1 MSCPSLFCFCT
12 HASKSSSFT
21 SSPATPRPLGGLVDD
36 LSLEPARA
44 RALGG
49 MAMLIWFD
57 KRKGGCEGK
66 EGRVRAS
73 ERASAFDDRCP
84 LPWVS
89 ADRLWARGFAR
100 DGQSMESAVVA
111 STSAVGATTTTTT
124 TTSTSTSTPI
134 RTRRPWPWP
143 WHWHGYAQEP
153 ASWYR
158 GGTLR
163 RARPAKASQGSTR
176 SGRHSEKEEF

>member
-1 MSCPSLFCFCT
+1 M
-12 HASKSSSFT
+12 
-21 SSPATPRPLGGLVDD
+21 DD

-73 ERASAFDDRCP
+73 ERAHSTIDDRCP

-111 STSAVGATTTTTT
+111 STSAVGATTTSSLS
-124 TTSTSTSTPI
+124 ST
-134 RTRRPWPWP
+134 
-143 WHWHGYAQEP
+143 AE
-153 ASWYR
+153 R
-158 GGTLR
+158 GGHFNYYYHYHYYYYYYYYQHHYHH
-163 RARPAKASQGSTR
+163 PY
-176 SGRHSEKEEF
+176 H

>member
-1 MSCPSLFCFCT
+1 M
-12 HASKSSSFT
+12 
-21 SSPATPRPLGGLVDD
+21 DD

-111 STSAVGATTTTTT
+111 STSAVGATMGPEMEAAVGELRKT
-124 TTSTSTSTPI
+124 
-134 RTRRPWPWP
+134 
-143 WHWHGYAQEP
+143 QESLQSLMDG
-153 ASWYR
+153 ASR
-158 GGTLR
+158 S
-163 RARPAKASQGSTR
+163 AHAR
-176 SGRHSEKEEF
+176 SGLPNLYTGLYIIKTRTNRP